1 MLQAIRDK
9 AQGVFAWAMLIL
21 VGIPFT
27 LWGIE
32 NYFEGGKETP
42 VAKVSGHEIFERDV
56 NRAYEGMLSSL
67 AGLGQY
73 DETQIR
79 QEALNKLIADTL
91 VAKFTSDNLMVVGD
105 DDIRAFVQGLPYF
118 QTDSQFDKEK
128 YKQVLRGQGSTPAQ
142 FAEQIRNA
150 LIQEQVQRGITETA
164 FTTHRQLEEFYRL
177 RNQSRSIEYLTIAL
191 QKNVDNA
198 SSDEIAAYFHEHEA
212 EFVTPEKVAIQY
224 LSVSLDDV
232 ASAAQ
237 ISEEDLKALYEE
249 QKNHIAGNE
258 RRRISHILV
267 AVDAAVKPDED
278 KKAKDKAGEI
288 YQRIIKGEDF
298 SHLASEFSDDK
309 VSSAKGG
316 DLGIMSRDAMDRS
329 FSDAAFKLA
338 KGQVSAPVRTAFGY
352 HLIRVTEIDRDEL
365 RSFQEMRPELLKTAQ
380 RSAAENRF
388 YEIGQTLTEQA
399 FEHPDSLEAAAA
411 ALNLKIQETAPFTH
425 NEKGNGITS
434 ETAVRDAAFSDDV
447 LNGKNSEAI
456 ELGTERVVVLRV
468 KTHIPSATLDLAT
481 VSPDIIKR
489 LSEQKKREQTR
500 KKSNELFEQA
510 KQGASLSA
518 LAKSGAYTLQQSQNL
533 LRTGNNLPSELIAAV
548 FKAPR
553 TLSDAAP
560 VQASLN
566 NGDQVIFRLV
576 AVKDGDL
583 NKVDPKEQEMASEY
597 LQKKT
602 AQDEFDSWVDQLR
615 VNADVHV
622 SNKKE

>member
-1 MLQAIRDK
+1 M
-9 AQGVFAWAMLIL
+9 
-21 VGIPFT
+21 
-27 LWGIE
+27 
-32 NYFEGGKETP
+32 
-42 VAKVSGHEIFERDV
+42 
-56 NRAYEGMLSSL
+56 
-67 AGLGQY
+67 
-73 DETQIR
+73 
-79 QEALNKLIADTL
+79 
-91 VAKFTSDNLMVVGD
+91 
-105 DDIRAFVQGLPYF
+105 
-118 QTDSQFDKEK
+118 
-128 YKQVLRGQGSTPAQ
+128 
-142 FAEQIRNA
+142 
-150 LIQEQVQRGITETA
+150 
-164 FTTHRQLEEFYRL
+164 
-177 RNQSRSIEYLTIAL
+177 
-191 QKNVDNA
+191 
-198 SSDEIAAYFHEHEA
+198 
-212 EFVTPEKVAIQY
+212 
-224 LSVSLDDV
+224 
-232 ASAAQ
+232 
-237 ISEEDLKALYEE
+237 
-249 QKNHIAGNE
+249 
-258 RRRISHILV
+258 
-267 AVDAAVKPDED
+267 
-278 KKAKDKAGEI
+278 
-288 YQRIIKGEDF
+288 
-298 SHLASEFSDDK
+298 
-309 VSSAKGG
+309 
-316 DLGIMSRDAMDRS
+316 GIMSRDAMDRS

>member
-42 VAKVSGHEIFERDV
+42 VAQVSGHEIFERDV
-56 NRAYEGMLSSL
+56 NRAYEGMLSSI

-105 DDIRAFVQGLPYF
+105 EDIRAFVQGLPYF
-118 QTDSQFDKEK
+118 QTDAQFDKEK
-128 YKQVLRGQGSTPAQ
+128 YKQVLRAQGSTPAQ

-191 QKNVDNA
+191 QRNIENVG
-198 SSDEIAAYFHEHEA
+198 SDEITAFYHEHEA

-232 ASAAQ
+232 ASASQ
-237 ISEEDLKALYEE
+237 VSEDDLKGLYEE
-249 QKNHIAGNE
+249 QKNHVANNE
-258 RRRISHILV
+258 RRRVSHILI
-267 AVDAAVKPDED
+267 AADAAVNPEED
-278 KKAKDKAGEI
+278 RKAKDKAGEI

-298 SHLASEFSDDK
+298 SRLASTSSDDK

-425 NEKGNGITS
+425 NEAGNGITS
-434 ETAVRDAAFSDDV
+434 EAAVRDAAFSDDV

-456 ELGTERVVVLRV
+456 ELGAERVAVLRV

-518 LAKSGAYTLQQSQNL
+518 LAKSGGYILQQSQNL

-553 TLSDAAP
+553 SLSDAEP
-560 VQASLN
+560 VQAALN
-566 NGDQVIFRLV
+566 NGDQIIFRLI

-583 NKVDPKEQEMASEY
+583 NKIDPKELEMASEY

-602 AQDEFDSWVDQLR
+602 AQDDFDGWVDQLR